1 MKKLLACIVVAA
13 ALVPVSAQANDR
25 ERLPDAGLGALAG
38 GLAFGWHGAAAGA
51 ATGFIAGP
59 SISRALG
66 LSGHR
71 YRHRRHRH

>member
-1 MKKLLACIVVAA
+1 MKKLLACIAVAA
-13 ALVPVSAQANDR
+13 ALAPVSAQANDR
-25 ERLPDAGLGALAG
+25 VPDAGLGALAG
-38 GLAFGWHGAAAGA
+38 GLAFGWQGAVAGA

-71 YRHRRHRH
+71 YHRRHHH

>member
-1 MKKLLACIVVAA
+1 MKKLLACIAVAA
-13 ALVPVSAQANDR
+13 ALVPAGAQAIDR
-25 ERLPDAGLGALAG
+25 ERVPDAGLGALAG
-38 GLAFGWHGAAAGA
+38 GLAFGWQGAVAGA

-71 YRHRRHRH
+71 YHRRHRH